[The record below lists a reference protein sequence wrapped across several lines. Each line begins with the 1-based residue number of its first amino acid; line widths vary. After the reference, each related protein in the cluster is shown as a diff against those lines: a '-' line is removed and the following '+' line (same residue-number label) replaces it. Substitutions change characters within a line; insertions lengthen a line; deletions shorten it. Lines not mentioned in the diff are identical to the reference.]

1 MVMTVHPS
9 ARRHKVQEIDR
20 LHGTHTCT
28 HARMHQVQEIDL
40 AILNSLHERRVAFT
54 IPGIYLCPSIQEKH
68 YKPCVSA
75 VM

>member
-1 MVMTVHPS
+1 MVMTVYPS
-9 ARRHKVQEIDR
+9 
-20 LHGTHTCT
+20 
-28 HARMHQVQEIDL
+28 ARMHQVQEMDL
-40 AILNSLHERRVAFT
+40 AILNGLHERRVAFT